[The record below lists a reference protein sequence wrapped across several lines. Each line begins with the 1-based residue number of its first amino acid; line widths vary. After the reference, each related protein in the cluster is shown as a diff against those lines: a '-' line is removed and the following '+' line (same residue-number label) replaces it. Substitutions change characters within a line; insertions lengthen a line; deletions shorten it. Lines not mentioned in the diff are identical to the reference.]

1 LQEPNKPYVLPDSST
16 IKIDK
21 LMQEC
26 VELYFTYPG
35 EDGAMQELVVNTI
48 LQNDKEKLHPKIL
61 LHGGGSIG
69 PSISKKLIEEVHKY
83 NTKIKKMVKFE
94 INDTNDKIAAPWKGM
109 YALSKIVGYSECLT
123 SYKVS

>member
-1 LQEPNKPYVLPDSST
+1 MLPDSST

-26 VELYFTYPG
+26 VELYFSYPG
-35 EDGAMQELVVNTI
+35 DEGAIQELVINTI
-48 LQNDKEKLHPKIL
+48 LQTEKEKLHPKIL

-69 PSISKKLIEEVHKY
+69 PSISKKLIDEVNKY
-83 NTKIKKMVKFE
+83 NNKIKKMVKFE

-109 YALSKIVGYSECLT
+109 YVLSKITGYNECLT
-123 SYKVS
+123 SYKVYK